1 MHVLSRSDLTATN
14 FAHELV
20 GDDHG
25 GVGVS
30 LILVEAPPGRGP
42 SLHKHP
48 YPEVF
53 VIHDGEGTFT
63 AGDEQRVVGGGE
75 IVLVPAET
83 PHGFTNT
90 GVEPLRMTNIHV
102 SSRFVT
108 EWL

>member
-25 GVGVS
+25 GLGIS

-42 SLHKHP
+42 SLHTHP
-48 YPEVF
+48 YAEVF
-53 VIHDGEGTFT
+53 VVHEGAGTFT
-63 AGDEQRVVGGGE
+63 AGDEQRVVSGGE
-75 IVLVPAET
+75 IVVVPAET

-90 GVEPLRMTNIHV
+90 GDQPLRMTNIHLN
-102 SSRFVT
+102 STFVT

>member
-1 MHVLSRSDLTATN
+1 MHVLSRSDLNATN

-63 AGDEQRVVGGGE
+63 AGDEQRLVRGGE

-90 GVEPLRMTNIHV
+90 GNEPLRMTNIHV

>member
-1 MHVLSRSDLTATN
+1 MRVLSRSDLTETN

-42 SLHKHP
+42 SLHTHP
-48 YPEVF
+48 YAEVF
-53 VIHDGEGTFT
+53 VVHDGEGTFV
-63 AGDEQRVVGGGE
+63 AGDEERVVRGGE
-75 IVLVPAET
+75 IVIVPPET

-90 GVEPLRMTNIHV
+90 GEAPLRMTNVHV
-102 SSRFVT
+102 NSRFVT